1 MCLTVELMPEPIV
14 EFNHLI
20 DQLALPAVAAPMF
33 IVSNP
38 DLVVAECM
46 AGVIGSFPALNAREP
61 DNLDGWLT
69 EIKERTDK
77 ARAEGNFVAPYAVN
91 LIVHR
96 NNDRL
101 KEDLDTVVEHRVP
114 IVITSVG
121 KPDEIA
127 HAIHSYG
134 GLIFHDVTNIRHAQK
149 ALESGVDGLI
159 LVCAGA
165 GGHAGV
171 LSPFALVPEVRLFFD
186 GPLMLSGCISD
197 GRSVYAARALGADL
211 AYLGTRFITTDE
223 ANAVSDYKDMILN
236 SAAAD
241 ITYTPEFSGIPASYL
256 TMSIMA
262 AGLDPTEVALPGAKV
277 DKEFW
282 GSGEKPKAWSTIWS
296 AGQGC
301 GSVNDVLSTSDL
313 VMRLK
318 AEYDAARA
326 QAA

>member
-1 MCLTVELMPEPIV
+1 MELMPEPFF
-14 EFNHLI
+14 EFDQLV

-38 DLVVAECM
+38 DSVVAQCM

-61 DNLDGWLT
+61 DNLDVWLI
-69 EIKERTDK
+69 EIKGRTDK
-77 ARAEGNFVAPYAVN
+77 ARAQGNFVAPYAVN

-101 KEDLDTVVEHRVP
+101 EKDLATVVEHRVP

-121 KPDEIA
+121 KPGDVA
-127 HAIHSYG
+127 HAVHSYG
-134 GLIFHDVTNIRHAQK
+134 GLLFHDVTNIRHAKK
-149 ALESGVDGLI
+149 ALEAGVDGLI

-171 LSPFALVPEVRLFFD
+171 LSPFALVPEVRSFFD

-211 AYLGTRFITTDE
+211 AYLGTRFIATDE
-223 ANAVSDYKDMILN
+223 ANAVSDYKNMILK
-236 SAAAD
+236 STASD

-256 TMSIMA
+256 TMSIIA
-262 AGLDPTEVALPGAKV
+262 AGLDPAEVALPGAKSN
-277 DKEFW
+277 KEFR
-282 GSGEKPKAWSTIWS
+282 GSDEKPAAWSTIWS

-301 GSVNDVLSTSDL
+301 GSVNDVLSTADL
-313 VMRLK
+313 VARLK
-318 AEYDAARA
+318 AEYDAARVQVA
-326 QAA
+326 

>member
-236 SAAAD
+236 SVAAD

-301 GSVNDVLSTSDL
+301 GSVNDVLSTADL
-313 VMRLK
+313 VERLK

>member
-241 ITYTPEFSGIPASYL
+241 IIYTPEFSGIPASYL

-313 VMRLK
+313 VVRLK

>member
-1 MCLTVELMPEPIV
+1 MELMPEPFF
-14 EFNHLI
+14 EFDQLV

-38 DLVVAECM
+38 DSVVAQCM

-61 DNLDGWLT
+61 DNLDVWLI
-69 EIKERTDK
+69 EIKGRTDK
-77 ARAEGNFVAPYAVN
+77 ARAQGNFVAPYAVN

-101 KEDLDTVVEHRVP
+101 EEDLARVVEHRVP

-121 KPDEIA
+121 KPGDVA
-127 HAIHSYG
+127 HAVHSYG
-134 GLIFHDVTNIRHAQK
+134 GLLFHDVTNIRHAKK
-149 ALESGVDGLI
+149 ALEAGVDGLI

-171 LSPFALVPEVRLFFD
+171 LSPFALVPEVRSFFD

-197 GRSVYAARALGADL
+197 GRSIYAARALGADL
-211 AYLGTRFITTDE
+211 AYLGTRFIATDE
-223 ANAVSDYKDMILN
+223 ANAVSDYKNMILK
-236 SAAAD
+236 STASD

-256 TMSIMA
+256 TMSIIA
-262 AGLDPTEVALPGAKV
+262 AGLDPAEVALPGAKSN
-277 DKEFW
+277 KEFR
-282 GSGEKPKAWSTIWS
+282 GSDEKPAAWSTIWS

-301 GSVNDVLSTSDL
+301 GSVNDVLSTADL
-313 VMRLK
+313 VARLK
-318 AEYDAARA
+318 AEYDAARVQVA
-326 QAA
+326 

>member
-1 MCLTVELMPEPIV
+1 MEVMPEPIV
-14 EFNHLI
+14 EFEQLI

-46 AGVIGSFPALNAREP
+46 AGVIGSFPALNARDP

-101 KEDLDTVVEHRVP
+101 EEDLDTVVEHRVP

-121 KPDEIA
+121 KPGEIA
-127 HAIHSYG
+127 HAVHSYG

-165 GGHAGV
+165 GGHAG
-171 LSPFALVPEVRLFFD
+171 LSRPAPRTPCRSTRVPQH
-186 GPLMLSGCISD
+186 PSA
-197 GRSVYAARALGADL
+197 AARA
-211 AYLGTRFITTDE
+211 
-223 ANAVSDYKDMILN
+223 
-236 SAAAD
+236 AAD
-241 ITYTPEFSGIPASYL
+241 A
-256 TMSIMA
+256 
-262 AGLDPTEVALPGAKV
+262 
-277 DKEFW
+277 
-282 GSGEKPKAWSTIWS
+282 
-296 AGQGC
+296 
-301 GSVNDVLSTSDL
+301 
-313 VMRLK
+313 
-318 AEYDAARA
+318 
-326 QAA
+326 